1 MASNSLPLRLGSR
14 LRLSA
19 AAFAA
24 LATGQLVAWSAAVPA
39 QAAPSDAANI
49 LKNAGQTGVA
59 QNLGLPAD
67 KKAFAEQIAKDA
79 ANKTGAKVY
88 IVLLKRDEDP
98 QAYGSIYSDLN
109 MQGKDLLIASNGTK
123 WEIKAAA
130 LSHEAKQT
138 AVNKGLSQEGQPLE
152 RLKTVTQELTTALT
166 QARTGKLSW
175 NEFQHQNAG
184 KGWNPAQMSREYQR
198 YQQSGQLTT
207 TVGTREVPL
216 VRQESSGFG
225 TGAVVLSLIV
235 AAIVGVVLWRRKKRD
250 AGLGDELKLALQ
262 GPDQVITDIY
272 MNLDGLEEHPNFG
285 KMLDAVTACQGKLDE
300 LKKGAPTREAIARAR
315 SLNDEA
321 NRLRRAFD
329 EARMKR

>member
-1 MASNSLPLRLGSR
+1 MVSTLRLPLHWLL
-14 LRLSA
+14 LRRTSA
-19 AAFAA
+19 AAIA
-24 LATGQLVAWSAAVPA
+24 LTAGQIVAWSAAKSA
-39 QAAPSDAANI
+39 QAAPSDAAKI
-49 LKNAGQTGVA
+49 LQNAGQTGVA
-59 QNLGLPAD
+59 QNLGLPPD

-79 ANKTGAKVY
+79 ATKTGAKVY

-98 QAYGSIYSDLN
+98 EAYAGLYSDLN

-130 LSHEAKQT
+130 LSHDAKQA
-138 AVNKGLSQEGQPLE
+138 AVNKGLSQEAPPLD

-166 QARTGKLSW
+166 QARAGKLSW

-216 VRQESSGFG
+216 VRSESSGWG
-225 TGAVVLSLIV
+225 TYAFLGVLV

-250 AGLGDELKLALQ
+250 AGLGEELKLALQ

-272 MNLDGLEEHPNFG
+272 MNLDGLEAKPNFG
-285 KMLDAVTACQGKLDE
+285 KMLDAVTACQAKLDE

-315 SLNDEA
+315 ALNDEA

-329 EARMKR
+329 EARMTR